1 MEPRN
6 IELQPQN
13 ELFKVRLTDLLDMS
27 HPLCRLST
35 LIDWQQLDE
44 EIAPNFSDEGAPALP
59 SRLVA
64 GLIYLQHAEKLSDEA
79 VVERWIQNPYWQHF
93 TGEHFFQHPFPCDPS
108 SLTRW
113 RKRLGEAGCEWLL
126 AATINAGLSGGAI
139 TKTSLKRVVVDTTV
153 HDCMDAGGRATQ
165 EAKAE
170 EKNITFPT
178 DSQLYYKSRKQ
189 LVNVAR
195 ELNITLRQTYQKE
208 DRMLAIK
215 VGRYAHAKQF
225 RRMRRAV
232 KKLKGHL
239 GRVYRDLLRKLP
251 EQANLTEYQQRCIHH
266 ASRLLKQTR
275 NSKKKLY
282 SLHAPEVDC
291 ISKGKSHK
299 RYEFGVKASIATTL
313 RECFVVG
320 ARSFSGN
327 PYDGHTLSSQL
338 EQVSILSDQEPEE
351 VYVDRGY
358 KGHQHEGKT
367 KVYIAGQ
374 KRGMGARQKTRMNR
388 RNSVEPVI
396 GHLKSDGKMGRCY
409 LKGEIGDALNVILC
423 GAGHN
428 IRKLLRWL
436 YFALI
441 KWHANPTKAR
451 LHLEKIAGM
460 VEKIRAMEWLAKNLS
475 GGTKKPLYSAA

>member
-1 MEPRN
+1 MKPRN
-6 IELQPQN
+6 IEPQPQN
-13 ELFKVRLTDLLDMS
+13 ELFKVRLVDLIDLS

-35 LIDWQQLDE
+35 LIDWQQLDA
-44 EIAPNFSDEGAPALP
+44 EIAPNFSDQGAPALP
-59 SRLVA
+59 TRLVA

-79 VVERWIQNPYWQHF
+79 VVERWVQNPYWQYF
-93 TGEHFFQHPFPCDPS
+93 CGERFFQHQFPCDPS

-113 RKRLGEAGCEWLL
+113 RKRLGETGCEWLL
-126 AATINAGLSGGAI
+126 ASTINAGLSGGAI

-153 HDCMDAGGRATQ
+153 Q
-165 EAKAE
+165 

-189 LVNVAR
+189 LVDVAR

-225 RRMRRAV
+225 RRMKRAV

-251 EQANLTEYQQRCIHH
+251 EQANLTAYQQQCIHH
-266 ASRLLKQTR
+266 AARLLKQTR
-275 NSKKKLY
+275 NSKNKLY

-313 RECFVVG
+313 KECFVVG

-374 KRGMGARQKTRMNR
+374 KRGMGVRQKTRMNR

-396 GHLKSDGKMGRCY
+396 GHLKSDGKLNCCY
-409 LKGEIGDALNVILC
+409 LKGELGDALNVILC

-441 KWHANPTKAR
+441 KWLTMQLKGHFCLKNQQIMTDR
-451 LHLEKIAGM
+451 HLDQDR
-460 VEKIRAMEWLAKNLS
+460 VTSNLS
-475 GGTKKPLYSAA
+475 G

>member
-1 MEPRN
+1 MKPRN
-6 IELQPQN
+6 IEQQPQD
-13 ELFKVRLTDLLDMS
+13 ELFKVRLTDLINLH

-35 LIDWQQLDE
+35 LIDWQRLDA
-44 EIAPNFSDEGAPALP
+44 EIAPNFSEQGAPALP
-59 SRLVA
+59 TRLVA

-93 TGEHFFQHPFPCDPS
+93 CGESFFQHQFPCNPS

-126 AATINAGLSGGAI
+126 ASTINAGLSGGVI

-153 HDCMDAGGRATQ
+153 Q
-165 EAKAE
+165 

-178 DSQLYYKSRKQ
+178 DSQLYYQSRKQ
-189 LVNVAR
+189 LVEIAR
-195 ELNITLRQTYQKE
+195 ELTITLRQTYQKQ
-208 DRMLAIK
+208 DRLLAIK

-225 RRMRRAV
+225 KRMKRAV

-251 EQANLTEYQQRCIHH
+251 EGTQLTDHQQQCLDH
-266 ASRLLKQTR
+266 AARLLKQTH

-313 RECFVVG
+313 KECFVVG

-338 EQVSILSDQEPEE
+338 EQVSILSNLEPEE
-351 VYVDRGY
+351 AYVDRGY
-358 KGHQHEGKT
+358 KGHQHEGNT
-367 KVYIAGQ
+367 KIYIAGQ

-388 RNSVEPVI
+388 RHSVEPVI
-396 GHLKSDGKMGRCY
+396 GHLKSDGKLNRCY
-409 LKGEIGDALNVILC
+409 LKGELGDALNVILC

-436 YFALI
+436 YFASI
-441 KWHANPTKAR
+441 KWLFSPRKEHFCPKNQQRVTTELFKRAR
-451 LHLEKIAGM
+451 SAL
-460 VEKIRAMEWLAKNLS
+460 NLS
-475 GGTKKPLYSAA
+475 DFTGSALCRA